1 MVELQLQTAGKARST
16 AHMLRRM
23 ISTDDI
29 TETKITRITMFP
41 WLPCA
46 ANVVVSQ
53 KLGPR
58 VETSKNTTNDY
69 HSQMWKTRAGGE
81 IQNECKKS

>member
-1 MVELQLQTAGKARST
+1 MILLQLQTADKARST

-41 WLPCA
+41 WLPGT
-46 ANVVVSQ
+46 
-53 KLGPR
+53 L
-58 VETSKNTTNDY
+58 
-69 HSQMWKTRAGGE
+69 
-81 IQNECKKS
+81 